1 MNYDSGYVSANNEY
15 GDITTFLQSSALAT
29 ITGIGFTTGFI
40 THMGSGLH
48 FELSAGAGTKHV
60 HVDRQQ
66 MTAGTY
72 PQSAHPL
79 FIRESDVLAD
89 DDLPYIIIDLKFS
102 GLLGGRK

>member
-1 MNYDSGYVSANNEY
+1 
-15 GDITTFLQSSALAT
+15 
-29 ITGIGFTTGFI
+29 
-40 THMGSGLH
+40 
-48 FELSAGAGTKHV
+48 
-60 HVDRQQ
+60 

-89 DDLPYIIIDLKFS
+89 DDLPYIIIDLRFS